1 MPSKYMTKANKT
13 ELLEN
18 LRSRLFDKYE
28 TEMVNIYKTMREDD
42 FMKEL
47 LGVGIITPEEWVDTM
62 DDAFSNLWEFIST
75 HTDTY
80 DI

>member
-1 MPSKYMTKANKT
+1 MTKTNKK

-28 TEMVNIYKTMREDD
+28 IEMVNIYKTMREDD
-42 FMKEL
+42 FTKEL
-47 LGVGIITPEEWVDTM
+47 LAMGIITPEEWVDTM

>member
-1 MPSKYMTKANKT
+1 MTKANKT

>member
-1 MPSKYMTKANKT
+1 MTKTNKK

-28 TEMVNIYKTMREDD
+28 TEMVNIYKAMREDD

-47 LGVGIITPEEWVDTM
+47 LSVGIITPEEWVETM
-62 DDAFSNLWEFIST
+62 DDTFSNLWEFIST